1 MLMGPPQL
9 LVLLQPFAIIQGKGV
24 SIQLMLIGF
33 VPGNA
38 VHRFTHSALSHS
50 RGAQCCD
57 KQGVIVTLKA
67 IQALSLKLLT
77 FFFSLAAFVV
87 ECLISP
93 FCLQTLGGR
102 KRTNVF
108 AITLQR
114 RAFFKHSFSKTCK
127 PFQIPSVRVRN
138 LAFSLR
144 LCLAET
150 T

>member
-1 MLMGPPQL
+1 MGPPQL

-50 RGAQCCD
+50 RGTQCCD

-77 FFFSLAAFVV
+77 FFF
-87 ECLISP
+87 P
-93 FCLQTLGGR
+93 
-102 KRTNVF
+102 
-108 AITLQR
+108 
-114 RAFFKHSFSKTCK
+114 
-127 PFQIPSVRVRN
+127 
-138 LAFSLR
+138 SLR
-144 LCLAET
+144 LWWNVLSHPSAFRLWGEGKEPMFLLSRFKEGLFSNTVSPKPANPFKTPLSELEIWHSLLDCV
-150 T
+150 